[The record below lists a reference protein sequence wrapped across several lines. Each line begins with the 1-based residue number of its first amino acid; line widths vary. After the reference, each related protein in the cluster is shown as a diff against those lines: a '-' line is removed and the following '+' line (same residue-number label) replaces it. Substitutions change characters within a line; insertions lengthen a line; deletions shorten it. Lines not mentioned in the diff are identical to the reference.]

1 MGAISFNAN
10 KIITTGSG
18 GMILTNNYNLAKKAK
33 YLTTQAK
40 DDSIF
45 FVHNEIGY
53 NYRMSNISAA
63 LGISQIKQ
71 LKYFL
76 NKKIY

>member
-45 FVHNEIGY
+45 LFTTKLDIIIEC
-53 NYRMSNISAA
+53 
-63 LGISQIKQ
+63 QIYQQ
-71 LKYFL
+71 L
-76 NKKIY
+76 